1 MLNLHATAAGPDAED
16 HSSEMSGRAGALGP
30 GVEGDRRLDVL
41 MAEELPYQL
50 VFAGVPIEINLGGG
64 VPEPMRRHV
73 EPRIGVDQLFDLAA
87 EGSVALVLMGQF
99 AGEQKRARSGT
110 QQWPELGEINLQEFD
125 RFLHQREFEV
135 ARVFYLCGRKTQV
148 NGSDA
153 TNADLKQMSAEI
165 DTGEVLDAN
174 RRVEQQLDRQRGLD
188 NLAS

>member
-1 MLNLHATAAGPDAED
+1 MGPSANSAMPGLHAKAAGPYLQNG
-16 HSSEMSGRAGALGP
+16 SSVVSGRAGTLGP

-64 VPEPMRRHV
+64 VPEPMCRHV

-110 QQWPELGEINLQEFD
+110 QQGPELGQVNLQEFD

-135 ARVFYLCGRKTQV
+135 VAVFHLGPREAQM
-148 NGSDA
+148 NGPVGTA
-153 TNADLKQMSAEI
+153 ADLNQM
-165 DTGEVLDAN
+165 
-174 RRVEQQLDRQRGLD
+174 
-188 NLAS
+188 